1 MSSNPYGSSYGSL
14 PGNVGYDDRLMG
26 DFANQWGGMWGS
38 KGRPPQPQSNFD
50 SGGGP
55 EPDFYVQ
62 KRWTPDR
69 PSGPAESPSSQA
81 SQGTQVSTPGTPQGA
96 GWNPPEGYDGPVHHS
111 RNRNWEAYQDRDEE
125 TDRAWEAY
133 YNVARNRAQ
142 NIRDAANM
150 KMFEAAADQFG
161 LDANAM
167 AQIWKDSNFED
178 RPYFNQRHEAQ
189 ARKRRAWN
197 QMFKPGYDA
206 EGNVME
212 TSDQRKSD
220 RWKKHQFFKKWMG
233 ADMSRGRWNN
243 APGLPASGL
252 PSTKSM
258 FDYWAPGSHGPINR
272 YFGLPYIGPKMG
284 YRPGAGTSHRK
295 NMRDW
300 EMNRWV
306 REGQLQGE
314 NRTWHDPY
322 ILKSQGL
329 DWRDPAYGY
338 MDAAG
343 EWLV

>member
-26 DFANQWGGMWGS
+26 DFANQWGGMWSS
-38 KGRPPQPQSNFD
+38 KGRPAQPQSNFD

-55 EPDFYVQ
+55 EPDFYIQ

-69 PSGPAESPSSQA
+69 TSGPAESPSSQA
-81 SQGTQVSTPGTPQGA
+81 SQGPQGSTPGTPQGA
-96 GWNPPEGYDGPVHHS
+96 GWNPPEGYDGPVHQT
-111 RNRNWEAYQDRDEE
+111 RNRNWEAYQDRDDE
-125 TDRAWEAY
+125 TDRAWIAY
-133 YNVARNRAQ
+133 SNVARNRAQ

-167 AQIWKDSNFED
+167 AQIWSDSNFES
-178 RPYFNQRHEAQ
+178 RPYHNQVAEDQ

-197 QMFKPGYDA
+197 QMFAPTD
-206 EGNVME
+206 
-212 TSDQRKSD
+212 RSD
-220 RWKKHQFFKKWMG
+220 REKKERFFQDWMG
-233 ADMSRGRWNN
+233 ASFRRGRWNN
-243 APGLPASGL
+243 APSL
-252 PSTKSM
+252 PSRGVPPTKSM
-258 FDYWAPGSHGPINR
+258 LDYWAPGNHGPINR

-284 YRPGAGTSHRK
+284 MRPGSGTSHRK

-300 EMNRWV
+300 EMNKWV

-314 NRTWHDPY
+314 NRTWNDPY